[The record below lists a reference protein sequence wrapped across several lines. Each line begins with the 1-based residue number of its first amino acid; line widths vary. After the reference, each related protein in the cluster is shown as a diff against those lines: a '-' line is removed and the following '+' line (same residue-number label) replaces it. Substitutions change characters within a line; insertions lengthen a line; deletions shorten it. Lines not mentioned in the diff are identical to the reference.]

1 MIINNNNKHNNYN
14 RKDSGIIIIIND
26 YLYLYMYINIHNR
39 IISHPSPAP
48 ATTCAFMARREQ
60 VKDFYDAESGGRVG
74 QTSFQSIEDLIYAA
88 PGQHWRWLVLFS
100 LADWMGYTWI
110 LIYIYIYISSMTR

>member
-1 MIINNNNKHNNYN
+1 MIINNNNKHNNDN
-14 RKDSGIIIIIND
+14 RKDSGIILIIND

-110 LIYIYIYISSMTR
+110 LIYIYISSMTR